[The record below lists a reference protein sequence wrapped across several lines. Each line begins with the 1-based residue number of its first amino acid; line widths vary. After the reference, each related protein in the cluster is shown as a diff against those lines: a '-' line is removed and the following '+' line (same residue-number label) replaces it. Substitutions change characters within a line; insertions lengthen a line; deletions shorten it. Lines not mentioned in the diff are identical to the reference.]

1 MYRRLSVDAWSWIVM
16 TTKQQKEYLLDNSIL
31 GKTNLDITQ
40 QSFCLDNE
48 KALRL
53 LAPAGS
59 GKTYSLLWRC
69 LASARKAAVNAEPI
83 RFLVFTFTR
92 VARDEL
98 KDRIRTNTTF
108 KELDG
113 IMEVNTLNAWS
124 FRWLKSRLHNPRLV
138 TSSKDRDFLISNNLQ
153 PIWIK
158 HPAIKTLLTDS
169 KLKIRAQ
176 KGLMNQI
183 DFLKS
188 LGFRHDHHNTEA
200 AFRLHLQWLISA
212 GMISHVQAFILQMQ
226 ELEIV
231 ERKVDLDIIIRQIF
245 ERFMCFWV
253 DAVDHLYQTATLSL
267 EDQKYWALIEME
279 KALADR
285 KFTTG
290 VARYHHILVDEFQD
304 INALDLNLLD
314 VIAKLNKTKLCI
326 IGDDDQAIYEWRGA
340 SPDFILHPD
349 KFISSEYKTH
359 ILEVNY
365 RCPKN
370 IVEYSQKLI
379 QHNKR
384 RVSKKVSAA
393 SNVIAKID
401 VVPMSSV
408 DMSVEYVLKTVKQ
421 LLANDNIGNIAL
433 ISRKRS
439 QLIPYQIIFASE
451 DIPFYAAEDLN
462 VLLSHTFEDLK
473 QLLLLK
479 AQSTMKTPFAPDPI
493 DGLLKL
499 CDKVKRY
506 PLKKDDRQAIK
517 SYLITKRPRS
527 LIDALESFYGYT
539 GCLKGDNSNGSMTNE
554 FFSAI
559 KSFLVAKTV
568 ATAIQALSFEF
579 DGLQKDYGK
588 SLDDIF
594 YADPPFLYLSAFA
607 ERYGDD
613 YSAFY
618 EDVEKAIA
626 TLVRVSPE
634 DSDVLDDGF
643 RRKLHMMTALRAKGK
658 EFDVV
663 IILDCN
669 KDIWPS
675 KLAIT
680 EEQLEA
686 ERRVFYVAFT
696 RAKKKII
703 LMVNHKMFQEAV
715 SPSPYIKEMG
725 LLSSMWSNV

>member
-1 MYRRLSVDAWSWIVM
+1 
-16 TTKQQKEYLLDNSIL
+16 
-31 GKTNLDITQ
+31 
-40 QSFCLDNE
+40 
-48 KALRL
+48 
-53 LAPAGS
+53 
-59 GKTYSLLWRC
+59 
-69 LASARKAAVNAEPI
+69 
-83 RFLVFTFTR
+83 
-92 VARDEL
+92 
-98 KDRIRTNTTF
+98 
-108 KELDG
+108 
-113 IMEVNTLNAWS
+113 
-124 FRWLKSRLHNPRLV
+124 
-138 TSSKDRDFLISNNLQ
+138 
-153 PIWIK
+153 
-158 HPAIKTLLTDS
+158 
-169 KLKIRAQ
+169 
-176 KGLMNQI
+176 
-183 DFLKS
+183 
-188 LGFRHDHHNTEA
+188 
-200 AFRLHLQWLISA
+200 
-212 GMISHVQAFILQMQ
+212 
-226 ELEIV
+226 
-231 ERKVDLDIIIRQIF
+231 
-245 ERFMCFWV
+245 
-253 DAVDHLYQTATLSL
+253 
-267 EDQKYWALIEME
+267 
-279 KALADR
+279 
-285 KFTTG
+285 
-290 VARYHHILVDEFQD
+290 
-304 INALDLNLLD
+304 
-314 VIAKLNKTKLCI
+314 
-326 IGDDDQAIYEWRGA
+326 
-340 SPDFILHPD
+340 
-349 KFISSEYKTH
+349 
-359 ILEVNY
+359 
-365 RCPKN
+365 
-370 IVEYSQKLI
+370 
-379 QHNKR
+379 
-384 RVSKKVSAA
+384 
-393 SNVIAKID
+393 
-401 VVPMSSV
+401 MSSV

>member
-1 MYRRLSVDAWSWIVM
+1 M

-98 KDRIRTNTTF
+98 KDRIHTNTTF

-267 EDQKYWALIEME
+267 EVLGV
-279 KALADR
+279 DR
-285 KFTTG
+285 DGESLGGSKI
-290 VARYHHILVDEFQD
+290 H
-304 INALDLNLLD
+304 
-314 VIAKLNKTKLCI
+314 
-326 IGDDDQAIYEWRGA
+326 
-340 SPDFILHPD
+340 
-349 KFISSEYKTH
+349 
-359 ILEVNY
+359 Y
-365 RCPKN
+365 RRC
-370 IVEYSQKLI
+370 
-379 QHNKR
+379 
-384 RVSKKVSAA
+384 
-393 SNVIAKID
+393 
-401 VVPMSSV
+401 
-408 DMSVEYVLKTVKQ
+408 
-421 LLANDNIGNIAL
+421 
-433 ISRKRS
+433 
-439 QLIPYQIIFASE
+439 
-451 DIPFYAAEDLN
+451 
-462 VLLSHTFEDLK
+462 
-473 QLLLLK
+473 
-479 AQSTMKTPFAPDPI
+479 
-493 DGLLKL
+493 
-499 CDKVKRY
+499 
-506 PLKKDDRQAIK
+506 
-517 SYLITKRPRS
+517 S
-527 LIDALESFYGYT
+527 L
-539 GCLKGDNSNGSMTNE
+539 
-554 FFSAI
+554 
-559 KSFLVAKTV
+559 
-568 ATAIQALSFEF
+568 
-579 DGLQKDYGK
+579 
-588 SLDDIF
+588 
-594 YADPPFLYLSAFA
+594 
-607 ERYGDD
+607 
-613 YSAFY
+613 
-618 EDVEKAIA
+618 
-626 TLVRVSPE
+626 
-634 DSDVLDDGF
+634 
-643 RRKLHMMTALRAKGK
+643 
-658 EFDVV
+658 
-663 IILDCN
+663 
-669 KDIWPS
+669 
-675 KLAIT
+675 
-680 EEQLEA
+680 
-686 ERRVFYVAFT
+686 
-696 RAKKKII
+696 
-703 LMVNHKMFQEAV
+703 
-715 SPSPYIKEMG
+715 SPYF
-725 LLSSMWSNV
+725 S